1 VKKAFHLLRFAAVVA
16 VFILIG
22 RQIYSDWGSLAMRP
36 PHFVFD
42 TVAGALV
49 AGLAGFAALVGIWLL
64 LLRRGG
70 YLNRPFFLFF
80 VRIWLQTYLL
90 RYIPGKVATIA
101 ERLRL
106 SAKVGVPAGAS
117 IALMGW
123 ETLLLVVGAA
133 VVVPLAIIIGGPAT
147 AAVSAYVLA
156 APLAALAMA
165 FAAPPVLRL
174 AMRIAWARRRF
185 GSLASI
191 DLRRR
196 DIFLISLVAG
206 LFWMLFG
213 TSFFFVGSWFTP
225 LSLADYPVV
234 VSWFVISYLA
244 GLAAVF
250 VPAGLGVREAVLL
263 IGLGSVMSGGQ
274 AAVVVVAARLWL
286 TLLELVC
293 VGLAWLVPY
302 PDQGNVD
309 GPSERTV
316 PAKQSDPS
324 APLESKD
331 G

>member
-1 VKKAFHLLRFAAVVA
+1 
-16 VFILIG
+16 
-22 RQIYSDWGSLAMRP
+22 
-36 PHFVFD
+36 
-42 TVAGALV
+42 
-49 AGLAGFAALVGIWLL
+49 
-64 LLRRGG
+64 
-70 YLNRPFFLFF
+70 
-80 VRIWLQTYLL
+80 
-90 RYIPGKVATIA
+90 
-101 ERLRL
+101 
-106 SAKVGVPAGAS
+106 
-117 IALMGW
+117 
-123 ETLLLVVGAA
+123 
-133 VVVPLAIIIGGPAT
+133 
-147 AAVSAYVLA
+147 
-156 APLAALAMA
+156 
-165 FAAPPVLRL
+165 
-174 AMRIAWARRRF
+174 MRIAWARRRF

-293 VGLAWLVPY
+293 VGLASLVPY